1 MTKENK
7 GKFWQNH
14 DASTGAAVVGEKAHF
29 GKKGCETVKK
39 SRNTDSKICIYIY
52 IHTMVDLLTLY

>member
-1 MTKENK
+1 
-7 GKFWQNH
+7 
-14 DASTGAAVVGEKAHF
+14 VVGEKAHF